1 MKVVELWNQ
10 AVYGAYE
17 IAAYGDYEKVVQAL
31 EGLKVKIRK
40 SRKYKGWV
48 IIKFSGDAR
57 SYAGQ
62 SEAIRTLEEAKKR
75 LEKE

>member
-40 SRKYKGWV
+40 S
-48 IIKFSGDAR
+48 
-57 SYAGQ
+57 
-62 SEAIRTLEEAKKR
+62 
-75 LEKE
+75 